1 MRKRSV
7 IANLIGCVVAAL
19 VMPAWSAKAAEPVAL
34 AVADFDYTD
43 TSGETTNQ
51 TTAHAAR
58 LERFVQSVRD
68 ELAGS
73 GPYRIVTLDCP
84 KSPCSARSTD
94 PATLIQAAQ
103 QSGARLLL
111 YGGIQKMSTLIQ
123 FGKAQVVDL
132 ESDQLVFDRNISFR
146 GDDDAAWEH
155 AAEFLARELKEAD
168 LAK

>member
-1 MRKRSV
+1 
-7 IANLIGCVVAAL
+7 LGCVAL
-19 VMPAWSAKAAEPVAL
+19 AMVTPAWSPCAAEPITL
-34 AVADFDYTD
+34 AVADFDYTA
-43 TSGETTNQ
+43 TSGETNDQ
-51 TTAHAAR
+51 AAAHAAR
-58 LERFVQSVRD
+58 LERFVQSVRG

-73 GPYRIVTLDCP
+73 GSYRIVTLACP
-84 KSPCSARSTD
+84 DTPCSAGSTD
-94 PATLIQAAQ
+94 SETLIKAAR

-132 ESDQLVFDRNISFR
+132 ETDQLVFDRNISFR

-155 AAEFLARELKEAD
+155 AAQFLARELKKVK

>member
-1 MRKRSV
+1 MRKPII
-7 IANLIGCVVAAL
+7 IASLLGCVVLAL
-19 VMPAWSAKAAEPVAL
+19 ATPAWAAEPIAL

-43 TSGETTNQ
+43 TSGEAADQ
-51 TTAHAAR
+51 GSAHAAR
-58 LERFVQSVRD
+58 LEQFVQSVRA

-73 GPYRIVTLDCP
+73 GSYRVVTLACP

-111 YGGIQKMSTLIQ
+111 YGGIRKMSTLIQ

-132 ESDQLVFDRNISFR
+132 ETDQLVFDRNISFR
-146 GDDDAAWEH
+146 GDDDEAWKR
-155 AAEFLARELKEAD
+155 AAEFLADELKKAD

>member
-7 IANLIGCVVAAL
+7 IANVLGCVVLAL
-19 VMPAWSAKAAEPVAL
+19 AMPAWPVRAAESIAL
-34 AVADFDYTD
+34 AVADFDYAD
-43 TSGETTNQ
+43 TSGETSDQAN
-51 TTAHAAR
+51 AHAAR

-73 GPYRIVTLDCP
+73 GSYRIVMLACP

-94 PATLIQAAQ
+94 PATLIEAAQ

-111 YGGIQKMSTLIQ
+111 YGGVQKMSTLIQ
-123 FGKAQVVDL
+123 YGKAQVVDL
-132 ESDQLVFDRNISFR
+132 ETDQLVFDRSISFR
-146 GDDDAAWEH
+146 GDDDAAWKR
-155 AAEFLARELKEAD
+155 AAEFLADELKKAD